1 MKKRLIMITVL
12 ITMVISMIAGCAS
25 KENDA
30 VINNNVSAEDDIS
43 EDDIQESESSK
54 AEEVNSENEETGDV
68 AEEVVEE
75 VVEEEVFEFTEE
87 YALEKITR
95 AISAYEDILKSHD
108 DFSINMCNYID
119 VEIGLDAFED
129 LTTSDGFLIC
139 DATDWEN
146 LGQERVDVA
155 QSSVYGY
162 LDNYIN
168 NNGEYYS
175 IAEYISS
182 NTKDDILKNDV
193 ATVPA
198 SENRNTNLTYLR
210 GLTWLASILTL
221 NPEKIST
228 NKIIGRDEIEASD
241 FTKEI
246 IRYRNDDVINIEY
259 LVSIIVNDTDT
270 GLDAAFDS
278 DGNLLNI
285 LDDSRYNGQIPH
297 KSVYDLVDIQ
307 Q

>member
-1 MKKRLIMITVL
+1 MKRKGLLLIL
-12 ITMVISMIAGCAS
+12 IAMMSISAFVGCGS
-25 KENDA
+25 KE
-30 VINNNVSAEDDIS
+30 
-43 EDDIQESESSK
+43 
-54 AEEVNSENEETGDV
+54 
-68 AEEVVEE
+68 AEEVVESEVIAEENTSEEVAQVTETPEE
-75 VVEEEVFEFTEE
+75 VVEETTEEVIEEETFEFTEE

-129 LTTSDGFLIC
+129 LTTKDGFLIC

-198 SENRNTNLTYLR
+198 SEGQNTNLTYLR
-210 GLTWLASILTL
+210 GLWCVSSILYL

-228 NKIIGRDEIEASD
+228 NKIMERDEIEASD
-241 FTKEI
+241 FAKEI
-246 IRYRNDDVINIEY
+246 IRYLDGGKINIEY
-259 LVSIIVNDTDT
+259 LVSIVINDTDT
-270 GLDAAFDS
+270 GLYAAFDK
-278 DGNLLNI
+278 DGNFLNF
-285 LDDSRYNGQIPH
+285 LDNEMKIEE
-297 KSVYDLVDIQ
+297 KTVYDLVDIQ